1 MIDTGKVEIGTIYVS
16 FPEIEMKGM
25 NKNFDPEI
33 IIDEVTGCQYYT
45 KPLAFKNGVLY
56 IELMLSGDKTS
67 DQSHRKLAVRA
78 AKHYKSAAFGFDNA
92 VAAKVTVLNASS
104 GSGHPEERSVRPV
117 VETIVGIMFQ
127 EGILN

>member
-1 MIDTGKVEIGTIYVS
+1 
-16 FPEIEMKGM
+16 M

-56 IELMLSGDKTS
+56 IELMLSGEKTS

-78 AKHYKSAAFGFDNA
+78 AKHYKSAAFGFHNA

-104 GSGHPEERSVRPV
+104 GSDHPEEDRSRRPV

>member
-1 MIDTGKVEIGTIYVS
+1 
-16 FPEIEMKGM
+16 M

-56 IELMLSGDKTS
+56 IELMLSGEKTS
-67 DQSHRKLAVRA
+67 AQSHRKLAVRA
-78 AKHYKSAAFGFDNA
+78 AKHYKSSDFGFDNA
-92 VAAKVTVLNASS
+92 VAAKVTVLTCSSRPDRHDEASA
-104 GSGHPEERSVRPV
+104 RPT